1 MPRRKLRHT
10 GNSTAEPAPR
20 GSPRSLRG
28 KRILL
33 GVTGGIAAYKS
44 CYLVRELGRAG
55 ADVRVVMTDAATK
68 FVTPLTFSALSGHE
82 VELDLWS
89 VNQSTDSNI
98 GTRHIN
104 LANWA
109 DLILIAPASA
119 TTIAKLTH
127 GLADNLLTIVA
138 LATKSPIVLAPT
150 MDADMYLNPVTQSN
164 LTLLRERGYFVI
176 PPEEGEHASGFTGPG
191 RLPEIDRIIQF
202 IEGILQQHH
211 LDLKNKKIL
220 VTAGPTH
227 EAIDPVR
234 FIGNRSSGK
243 MGFALANAAA
253 LRGANVTLVSGPV
266 HLQTPRLVKRIDVES
281 ARQMYDA
288 VVRHA
293 KSADAVI
300 MAAAVADFTPV
311 KKSGH
316 KIKKQKGAAGMA
328 LELTHTRDILRSL
341 GEKKNGTVLVGFAL
355 ETDNELNHA
364 IEKLKEK
371 KLDLIV
377 LNSLKDEGAGFGAD
391 TNVVTI
397 IDRTGKQEK
406 LAKMPKFDVANAIL
420 DRVKKFMENRSTT
433 PPGR

>member
-1 MPRRKLRHT
+1 MPRGKLRNTLPTT
-10 GNSTAEPAPR
+10 GETL
-20 GSPRSLRG
+20 LRG
-28 KRILL
+28 KHILL

-55 ADVRVVMTDAATK
+55 ADVKVVMTDAATK
-68 FVTPLTFSALSGHE
+68 FVTPLTFSALSGHD

-109 DLILIAPASA
+109 DLFLIAPASA
-119 TTIAKLTH
+119 TTVAKLTH

-150 MDADMYLNPVTQSN
+150 MDADMYLNPVTLHN

-176 PPEEGEHASGFTGPG
+176 PPEEGEHASGLTGPG
-191 RLPEIDRIIQF
+191 RLPEIDRIIRF
-202 IEGILQQHH
+202 IDGILQKHH

-234 FIGNRSSGK
+234 FIGNRSTGK
-243 MGFALANAAA
+243 MGFAIANAAA
-253 LRGANVTLVSGPV
+253 LRGADVTLVTGPV
-266 HLQTPRLVKRIDVES
+266 HLETPRSVKRIDVES
-281 ARQMYDA
+281 AQQMYDA
-288 VVRHA
+288 VIRYA

-300 MAAAVADFTPV
+300 MAAAVADFTPA
-311 KKSGH
+311 KKSER
-316 KIKKQKGAAGMA
+316 KIKKQERAGGMT
-328 LELTHTRDILRSL
+328 LELTHTRDILRALSQNRSAS
-341 GEKKNGTVLVGFAL
+341 GGKNGAVLVGFAL
-355 ETDNELNHA
+355 ETDDELKHA
-364 IEKLKEK
+364 TEKLKEK

-377 LNSLKDEGAGFGAD
+377 LNSLKDEGAGFGSD

-397 IDRTGKQEK
+397 IDKSGKQEK
-406 LAKMPKFDVANAIL
+406 LAKLPKFDVANAIL
-420 DRVKKFMENRSTT
+420 DRVKTLL
-433 PPGR
+433 